1 MGFKF
6 KYQIKDLLMKD
17 NKQDQRC
24 YLPIMASHLASNK
37 DEWSLGNKFM
47 SNHYFVFDMTPS
59 DERSEMFNFVGIGPA
74 NNEPLQVLDNHYQDL
89 PNPNIVKDPTKDQSY
104 YIGSWQPN
112 PPLPP
117 GPTPGPHPAPR
128 HPPSKFYEIAF
139 YTLLAALLL
148 SLAILCIIRRRS
160 TSAAQERSS
169 TKVIRGIGD
178 SDFSQASQGSILTV
192 S

>member
-24 YLPIMASHLASNK
+24 YLPIMASHLASNT

-128 HPPSKFYEIAF
+128 HPPSMFYEIAF
-139 YTLLAALLL
+139 YTLLATILL
-148 SLAILCIIRRRS
+148 SLLILCIIKRRNN
-160 TSAAQERSS
+160 SAAQERSS
-169 TKVIRGIGD
+169 TKVVRGIGD

>member
-148 SLAILCIIRRRS
+148 SLAILCIIRRRN